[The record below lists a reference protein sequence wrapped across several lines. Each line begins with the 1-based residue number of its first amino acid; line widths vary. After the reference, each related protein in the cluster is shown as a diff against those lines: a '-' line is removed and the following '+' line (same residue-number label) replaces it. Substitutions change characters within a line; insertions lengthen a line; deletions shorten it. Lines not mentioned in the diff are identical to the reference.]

1 MISSELQKAIDT
13 LQIQDVYLR
22 SSQTTCE
29 DDFDPKYAEEIE
41 SLGIQQMQ
49 LIKQTQIAE
58 IESGGFLARIFV
70 LMGNR
75 WVQSVG
81 ENVDPKIE
89 MTIEAEFIAEYFM
102 ASELDQVCLDEFA
115 QKNVIVHI
123 WPYWREFLSSQCDR
137 LRFARLVIPSFQLT
151 HHRFEQSK

>member
-22 SSQTTCE
+22 SSQTTCD
-29 DDFDPKYAEEIE
+29 DDFDPKYVQDIE
-41 SLGIQQMQ
+41 TLGIQQMQ
-49 LIKQTQIAE
+49 FIKQTQIAE

-75 WVQSVG
+75 WTQPAA
-81 ENVDPKIE
+81 ENIDPKIE

-102 ASELDQVCLDEFA
+102 SSELDQACLNEFA
-115 QKNVIVHI
+115 QKNVIVHV

-137 LRFARLVIPSFQLT
+137 LRFARLVVPNFQLA
-151 HHRFEQSK
+151 HHRFEQEK